1 MASSS
6 NNAVD
11 GGSGGNGRQC
21 LTEFTDQ
28 GSVESLRYYLSRRT
42 VFEMLNDRGYDV
54 SEAELTRTVAEF
66 RSEFGEKPEAVRL
79 RFTVCLRSDTRKKV
93 LVLFMGANQLKV
105 EVVRNVYKQILGE
118 CLSLQG
124 LILILEAKLTSYSK
138 KALDTFP
145 FKVEA
150 FQITDLVVNITK
162 HVVQPNYELQTA
174 GEKQLL
180 LNKYKIEDKQL
191 PRLQQNDAMVKY
203 YGMEKGQVVKIGYEG
218 GLIDSMTT
226 YRCVI

>member
-1 MASSS
+1 
-6 NNAVD
+6 
-11 GGSGGNGRQC
+11 
-21 LTEFTDQ
+21 
-28 GSVESLRYYLSRRT
+28 
-42 VFEMLNDRGYDV
+42 
-54 SEAELTRTVAEF
+54 
-66 RSEFGEKPEAVRL
+66 
-79 RFTVCLRSDTRKKV
+79 
-93 LVLFMGANQLKV
+93 MGANQLKV